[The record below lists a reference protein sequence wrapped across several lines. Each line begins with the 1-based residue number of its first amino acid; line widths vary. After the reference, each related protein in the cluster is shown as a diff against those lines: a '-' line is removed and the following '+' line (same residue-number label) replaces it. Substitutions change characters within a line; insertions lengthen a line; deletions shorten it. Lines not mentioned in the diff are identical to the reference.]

1 MAKLRPRARII
12 RTIGDKLISG
22 PEAAII
28 ELVKNA
34 YDADSPS
41 VEITIS
47 PHTEK
52 NSGLLTIRD
61 FGHGMSHDTILND
74 WLEPATD
81 SKSKNRTSKSGKRT
95 VLGAKGVGRFASAS
109 LGKKI
114 KLTSTAFVSGK
125 YQVTK
130 LNLDWDVF
138 EREKYLEDID
148 IDISME
154 VSETPEPTGVL
165 IEVEDLTTVW
175 DKKKLQKL
183 IRELRRLAT
192 PQHSTNQFD
201 IFLNLEK
208 FTIHNPPPYNF
219 NGCEVLLEKNRI
231 VDALQNKDIENTSGN
246 KIQPYHMNDES
257 DYRLNGT
264 FDKAGVFRGQF
275 TIIRGDNVPQEIS
288 IDSPSYESGELSCGP
303 FEIDIKIFD
312 LEKESIEKLFSRMGL
327 VFSDFGLRGARTLLS
342 EGTGV
347 AIYRSGFRIRPYGEP
362 DNDWLHL
369 ESRRVQNPSKRLGHS
384 QVSGSIYVG
393 SEQESNLIE
402 RSSRE
407 GLETNSA
414 FDRLIKL
421 ITNILVIIEQK
432 RFDFRAKAGISR
444 KPEKN
449 IDKARN
455 IASLDTIVK
464 AVSRL
469 SPAEQKPILLR
480 IEKESQAL
488 TKTLDEIE
496 EYQKLLESRA
506 ALGMVVGQVIHD
518 GRTFLEPIIS
528 SAKSIIDNAPYILE
542 KSKKGELVRKYY
554 PTYGQAI
561 QTGAK
566 GLSSLF
572 KSLDPISGRKIGRPI
587 AFELNKVIESSL
599 NLVSEE
605 LIENDITVNN
615 FVEGN
620 VILYGYQGDLQHTIL
635 NIFKNAIFWLS
646 THKEN
651 IKEICLSVNTNGNM
665 AQLTISNNGPVIDD
679 KDTESIF
686 EAGFTL
692 KSEGHGLGLAI
703 AREACRHSK
712 GELYLSSN
720 YPDTKFTI
728 EFPIEK

>member
-1 MAKLRPRARII
+1 
-12 RTIGDKLISG
+12 
-22 PEAAII
+22 
-28 ELVKNA
+28 VKNA

-47 PHTEK
+47 PPTVK
-52 NSGLLTIRD
+52 KSGFLTIRD

-81 SKSKNRTSKSGKRT
+81 SKSKNKTSQSGKRT

-114 KLTSTAFVSGK
+114 KLTSVALVSEK

-130 LNLDWDVF
+130 LNLDWDIF

-154 VSETPEPTGVL
+154 ISEDGEQTGVL
-165 IEVEDLTTVW
+165 IEVEDLTTIW

-192 PQHSTNQFD
+192 PQYSTNQFE
-201 IFLNLEK
+201 IFLDLDN
-208 FTIHNPPPYNF
+208 FTISNPAPYNF
-219 NGCEVLLEKNRI
+219 SGSDLLYDKNRL
-231 VDALQNKDIENTSGN
+231 VEVLQNKDIQNTSRK

-257 DYRLNGT
+257 DYRLNGS
-264 FDKAGVFRGQF
+264 FDENGIFRGKF
-275 TIIRGDNVPQEIS
+275 TIIRGDNIPQEIS
-288 IDSPSYESGELSCGP
+288 VDSPSYESGELSCGA
-303 FEIDIKIFD
+303 FDIDIKIFD
-312 LEKESIEKLFSRMGL
+312 LEKESIEKLFNRMGL
-327 VFSDFGLRGARTLLS
+327 VFSDFGLRNARALLS

-384 QVSGSIYVG
+384 QISGSIYVG
-393 SEQESNLIE
+393 SEQDSYLIE

-407 GLETNSA
+407 GLETNGA

-421 ITNILVIIEQK
+421 ITNILIIIEQK

-455 IASLDTIVK
+455 LASLDSIVK

-469 SPAEQKPILLR
+469 SPSEQKPILLR

-496 EYQKLLESRA
+496 AYQKLLESRA

-518 GRTFLEPIIS
+518 GRTFLEPITS
-528 SAKSIIDNAPYILE
+528 SAKSIIDHAPFILE
-542 KSKKGELVRKYY
+542 NSKKGDLVRRYY

-572 KSLDPISGRKIGRPI
+572 KSLDPISGRKIGKPTT
-587 AFELNKVIESSL
+587 FELNDIVESSL
-599 NLVSEE
+599 NLISEE
-605 LIENDITVNN
+605 LIENNITSTN
-615 FVEGN
+615 FIEEK
-620 VILYGYQGDLQHTIL
+620 IMLYGYQGDLQHALL
-635 NIFKNAIFWLS
+635 NILKNAVFWLS
-646 THKEN
+646 THDSKD
-651 IKEICLSVNTNGNM
+651 KEIYLTASVNGDM
-665 AQLTISNNGPVIDD
+665 AQLTIANNGPLIADEN
-679 KDTESIF
+679 TESIF
-686 EAGFTL
+686 DAGFSL

-720 YPDTKFTI
+720 QPETKFTI
-728 EFPIEK
+728 EFPIAK

>member
-1 MAKLRPRARII
+1 
-12 RTIGDKLISG
+12 
-22 PEAAII
+22 
-28 ELVKNA
+28 
-34 YDADSPS
+34 
-41 VEITIS
+41 
-47 PHTEK
+47 
-52 NSGLLTIRD
+52 
-61 FGHGMSHDTILND
+61 
-74 WLEPATD
+74 
-81 SKSKNRTSKSGKRT
+81 
-95 VLGAKGVGRFASAS
+95 
-109 LGKKI
+109 
-114 KLTSTAFVSGK
+114 
-125 YQVTK
+125 
-130 LNLDWDVF
+130 
-138 EREKYLEDID
+138 
-148 IDISME
+148 
-154 VSETPEPTGVL
+154 
-165 IEVEDLTTVW
+165 
-175 DKKKLQKL
+175 
-183 IRELRRLAT
+183 
-192 PQHSTNQFD
+192 
-201 IFLNLEK
+201 
-208 FTIHNPPPYNF
+208 
-219 NGCEVLLEKNRI
+219 
-231 VDALQNKDIENTSGN
+231 
-246 KIQPYHMNDES
+246 
-257 DYRLNGT
+257 
-264 FDKAGVFRGQF
+264 
-275 TIIRGDNVPQEIS
+275 
-288 IDSPSYESGELSCGP
+288 
-303 FEIDIKIFD
+303 
-312 LEKESIEKLFSRMGL
+312 MGL